1 MFRSVYSICV
11 DYKKGH
17 TQKICTYI
25 RMQMELYT
33 YMILTTYLLSI
44 TKKQDEDYQTMKQ
57 GLMLIIHLNLLL
69 LLLLKI
75 CYIYEVRFPNMWD
88 WAFIDIDSVNIRI
101 NTSMDFRTII
111 TKWVIPPILLSAPIN
126 FTLPALSLKI

>member
-1 MFRSVYSICV
+1 
-11 DYKKGH
+11 
-17 TQKICTYI
+17 
-25 RMQMELYT
+25 MELYT

-75 CYIYEVRFPNMWD
+75 CYIYEVRLL
-88 WAFIDIDSVNIRI
+88 DIWNR
-101 NTSMDFRTII
+101 
-111 TKWVIPPILLSAPIN
+111 
-126 FTLPALSLKI
+126 ALTGIKDCIEVWN